1 MRDEEHR
8 QQARLFAWA
17 GREAARRPEL
27 GLLFAI
33 PNGGARSAV
42 TGARLKE
49 EGVRRGVPDMMLP
62 VARGEFHGLFIEL
75 KADAKARSTKEQA
88 LWLTELTERGYRAL
102 VCHGAGEAQA
112 ALLEYL
118 SLPSRLGR

>member
-1 MRDEEHR
+1 MR
-8 QQARLFAWA
+8 QQEHNEQVRLFAWA
-17 GREAARRPEL
+17 RREVERRPEL
-27 GLLFAI
+27 ELLFAI

-62 VARGEFHGLFIEL
+62 VARGGFHGMFIEL
-75 KADAKARSTKEQA
+75 KADAKARPTKEQT
-88 LWLTELTERGYRAL
+88 LWLAQLSERGYRAV

-118 SLPSRLGR
+118 SLAMG

>member
-1 MRDEEHR
+1 MKDEEHR
-8 QQARLFAWA
+8 QQVRMFSWVMK
-17 GREAARRPEL
+17 EAERRPEL

-62 VARGEFHGLFIEL
+62 VARGGFHGLFIEL
-75 KADAKARSTKEQA
+75 KADAKARPTKEQT
-88 LWLTELTERGYRAL
+88 LWLAQLSEQGYRAV

-118 SLPSRLGR
+118 TMAMG

>member
-1 MRDEEHR
+1 MKDEEHR
-8 QQARLFAWA
+8 QQMRLFLWVMK
-17 GREAARRPEL
+17 EAERRPEL

-62 VARGEFHGLFIEL
+62 VARGGFHGLFIEL
-75 KADAKARSTKEQA
+75 KADAKARPTKEQT
-88 LWLTELTERGYRAL
+88 LWLAQLSEQGYRAV

-118 SLPSRLGR
+118 TMAMG

>member
-8 QQARLFAWA
+8 EQVRLFVWA
-17 GREAARRPEL
+17 RGEAGRRPEL

-42 TGARLKE
+42 TGMRLKE

-62 VARGEFHGLFIEL
+62 VARGGFHGLFIEL
-75 KADAKARSTKEQA
+75 KAGGKARPTKEQV
-88 LWLTELTERGYRAL
+88 LWLTALAERGYRAV

-112 ALLEYL
+112 VLLEYL
-118 SLPSRLGR
+118 GGDGQ